1 MKYDSYW
8 FVGFICKI
16 NFELGRCRCYQTPLA
31 PLAGKFG
38 VYDLCTAIQSLTLRA
53 ERLVWTWTKSTKSTQ
68 VFWGFQR
75 ISGLHDDVWF
85 VDDNRATCLRANST
99 APCQVKFDG
108 SVSTF
113 PTLKDSQVQRLHMLR
128 VAALR
133 KLAELSICLKSVT
146 IRSAFRPRRGTA
158 NAEMSA
164 NLATP
169 IKSPGGS
176 IGNRWERRMLKGQ
189 TLSNYTRFTALVQ
202 CTHVNSK
209 GTVQSADQRT
219 LSFFLANNGDNL
231 DNMQVWTGS
240 FFFRWY
246 VGILG
251 VHHGAPSPLTMMKI
265 FSLLEY
271 HSKSKGPKCGLERG
285 LRIWCPFLC
294 AILDLNRPSS
304 LDFFFSW
311 WLPKLNGSQLSLG
324 SCPKG
329 HDFQQAIEGTRCFS
343 PMMLQHQ
350 KSTSYWGWIS
360 KEWIGALPWPKNVGL
375 APRYFASGLW
385 ESWIVTTT
393 VRPLKMSQ
401 GNDW

>member
-1 MKYDSYW
+1 M
-8 FVGFICKI
+8 
-16 NFELGRCRCYQTPLA
+16 
-31 PLAGKFG
+31 
-38 VYDLCTAIQSLTLRA
+38 
-53 ERLVWTWTKSTKSTQ
+53 
-68 VFWGFQR
+68 
-75 ISGLHDDVWF
+75 HDDVWF

-128 VAALR
+128 VAALC

-240 FFFRWY
+240 FFFSVIRRDTW
-246 VGILG
+246 
-251 VHHGAPSPLTMMKI
+251 GAP
-265 FSLLEY
+265 
-271 HSKSKGPKCGLERG
+271 
-285 LRIWCPFLC
+285 
-294 AILDLNRPSS
+294 
-304 LDFFFSW
+304 
-311 WLPKLNGSQLSLG
+311 
-324 SCPKG
+324 
-329 HDFQQAIEGTRCFS
+329 
-343 PMMLQHQ
+343 
-350 KSTSYWGWIS
+350 WG
-360 KEWIGALPWPKNVGL
+360 A
-375 APRYFASGLW
+375 
-385 ESWIVTTT
+385 
-393 VRPLKMSQ
+393 
-401 GNDW
+401 